1 MMEYRDFGT
10 TGLKVSALGFGA
22 GMIGDE
28 TISEIDVE
36 TILNSVLDSGITLID
51 TARGYGISEK
61 RIGRHLS
68 HRRDEFVLSTK
79 VGYGIEGYN
88 DWTYD
93 CILAGIEEA
102 RKLLQTDYIDIVHL
116 HSCSLQTLQ
125 QGEVIDALEE
135 SAHRGKIKVAAY
147 SGENNEFDF
156 AVHSNRFSSGMSS
169 LNICDQRIIDRVLH
183 IAKDKGMGF
192 IAKRPIANSPWRF
205 QEQPIGHYSEVYW
218 LRWREMALDYGI
230 DELEVALRFSAFI
243 YGVDSCIVGTKSI
256 EHIKRNVEV
265 IEKGK
270 LPEDMVIQIQ
280 NTFRQYDNNWI
291 GLL

>member
-1 MMEYRDFGT
+1 LEYRDFGT

-28 TISEIDVE
+28 TISEIEVE
-36 TILNSVLDSGITLID
+36 TILNSVLDTGITLID
-51 TARGYGISEK
+51 TARGYGMSEK

-93 CILAGIEEA
+93 CIIAGVEET
-102 RKLLQTDYIDIVHL
+102 LQHLQTDYIDIVHL
-116 HSCSLQTLQ
+116 HSCPLETLQ
-125 QGEVIDALEE
+125 CGEVIDALEE
-135 SAHRGKIKVAAY
+135 VLRQGKIRVAGY
-147 SGENNEFDF
+147 SVENEAFDY
-156 AVHSNRFSSGMSS
+156 AVHSNRFGSGMAS
-169 LNICDQRIIDRVLH
+169 LNICDQRIIDRILY

-192 IAKRPIANSPWRF
+192 IAKRPIANAPWRF
-205 QEQPIGHYSEVYW
+205 QEQPIGHYCEEYW
-218 LRWREMALDYGI
+218 QRWKAMKLDFEM

-243 YGVDSCIVGTKSI
+243 YGVDSCIVGTTNI
-256 EHIKRNVEV
+256 EHIKKNAEL
-265 IEKGK
+265 IGKGK
-270 LPEDMVIQIQ
+270 LPEEMITQIQ
-280 NTFRQYDNNWI
+280 NAFRQNDNNWI

>member
-1 MMEYRDFGT
+1 MEYRDFGT

-28 TISEIDVE
+28 NISEIEVE

-51 TARGYGISEK
+51 TARSYGISEK

-79 VGYGIEGYN
+79 VGYGIDGYG

-102 RKLLQTDYIDIVHL
+102 RRLLQTDYIDIVHL

-135 SAHRGKIKVAAY
+135 VMHQGKIRVAAY
-147 SGENNEFDF
+147 AGENNEFDF
-156 AVHSNRFSSGMSS
+156 AVNTNRFDSGMAS

-183 IAKDKGMGF
+183 IAKRNGMGF
-192 IAKRPIANSPWRF
+192 IAKRPIANAPWRF
-205 QEQPIGHYSEVYW
+205 QEQPVGHYSEDYW
-218 LRWREMALDYGI
+218 LRWREMALDYGM

-243 YGVDSCIVGTKSI
+243 YGVDSCIVGTKNI
-256 EHIKRNVEV
+256 EHIKKNVEL
-265 IEKGK
+265 IDKGK
-270 LPEDMVIQIQ
+270 LPEEMVMQIQ